1 MQQKV
6 PLGGPARRSK
16 WDILLQMP
24 AMETAAC
31 LRALL
36 LFVRPWLFFLAQAV
50 LLDYLAQFL
59 DALARFR

>member
-24 AMETAAC
+24 AMKTATC
-31 LRALL
+31 LRTLL
-36 LFVRPWLFFLAQAV
+36 LLVLPWLFFFAQAV
-50 LLDYLAQFL
+50 LLDNLAQFL
-59 DALARFR
+59 DALARFG

>member
-1 MQQKV
+1 M
-6 PLGGPARRSK
+6 RSK